1 MRANLV
7 EHDTG
12 WGGRGGNTVASG
24 MDAKVSSARARL
36 SEIHAPLGA
45 VYGCVRGVEVPR
57 HYGDPGAE
65 YQAARKGLA
74 VRDRSHRTR
83 LLVLGGA
90 PITVFQGVLTGR
102 MPGAPVVFREGLLK
116 AEIEYSAVLTPKG
129 RMIADLR
136 VMWGPDPEEEG
147 LFLDVPAAAIEP
159 LLAHLKRYVPPRL
172 ATIEDVTAD
181 SGLVTV
187 LGPEAADT
195 LAEIVLGSAA
205 HADEVEDL
213 TEGEFLEG
221 HKDEDDR
228 FGRRGVRIARTSD
241 VDVPAWDLF
250 ASAGRFREV
259 WDSLIKAGAAPIGAG
274 VWDTLRVEAGRPV
287 YGGDMDEST
296 ILSETGLVDR
306 AVDHTKGCYTGQEVI
321 VRIRDRGHVNRSL
334 KGLLL
339 AEGPA
344 PQSGT
349 ELFREDRVVGGI
361 TSVVESPRRGG
372 PIGLG
377 YVHRDVSHGE
387 QVTVGSPTGPPAGI
401 RALGPDWISA

>member
-1 MRANLV
+1 MSANL
-7 EHDTG
+7 DG
-12 WGGRGGNTVASG
+12 GGRGGNTVASC
-24 MDAKVSSARARL
+24 MEISSSSARARL
-36 SEIHAPLGA
+36 SEVHTPLGA
-45 VYGCVRGVEVPR
+45 VYGRVRGVEVPR

-65 YQAARKGLA
+65 YQAARKGIA
-74 VRDRSHRTR
+74 IRDRSHRAR
-83 LLVLGGA
+83 LLVLGRA
-90 PITVFQGVLTGR
+90 PISVFQGVLTGR
-102 MPGAPVVFREGLLK
+102 MPSAPVVFREGLLK
-116 AEIEYSAVLTPKG
+116 AGLEYSAVLTPKG

-136 VMWGPDPEEEG
+136 VMWGPDPEQEG

-159 LLAHLKRYVPPRL
+159 LLAHLKRCVPPRL
-172 ATIEDVTAD
+172 AAIEDVTAD

-187 LGPEAADT
+187 LGPEAAGT
-195 LAEIVLGSAA
+195 IAEIVLGSVSYAA
-205 HADEVEDL
+205 VVEGL
-213 TEGEFLEG
+213 AEGEFLEG

-228 FGRRGVRIARTSD
+228 LGRRGVRIARTCD

-250 ASAGRFREV
+250 VSAGRFREV
-259 WDSLIKAGAAPIGAG
+259 WDSLIKAGAAPIGVG
-274 VWDTLRVEAGRPV
+274 VWDTLRVEAGRPA

-306 AVDHTKGCYTGQEVI
+306 AVDHTKGCYTGQEII

-334 KGLLL
+334 RGLLL

>member
-1 MRANLV
+1 MSANL
-7 EHDTG
+7 DG
-12 WGGRGGNTVASG
+12 GGRGGNTVASR
-24 MDAKVSSARARL
+24 MDISSSTTRARL
-36 SEIHAPLGA
+36 SEVHTPLGA
-45 VYGCVRGVEVPR
+45 VYGRVRGVEVPR

-65 YQAARKGLA
+65 YQAARKGIA
-74 VRDRSHRTR
+74 IRDRSHRAR
-83 LLVLGGA
+83 LLVLGRG
-90 PITVFQGVLTGR
+90 PISVFQGVLTGR

-116 AEIEYSAVLTPKG
+116 AGLEYSAVLTPKG

-136 VMWGPDPEEEG
+136 VMWGPDPEQEG

-159 LLAHLKRYVPPRL
+159 LLAHLKRCVPPRL

-181 SGLVTV
+181 SGLITV

-195 LAEIVLGSAA
+195 IAEIVLGSASYA
-205 HADEVEDL
+205 AEVEGL
-213 TEGEFLEG
+213 AEGEFLESQN
-221 HKDEDDR
+221 DEDDG
-228 FGRRGVRIARTSD
+228 FPSGGVRIARTCD

-250 ASAGRFREV
+250 VSAGRFREV

-274 VWDTLRVEAGRPV
+274 VWDTLRVEAGRPA
-287 YGGDMDEST
+287 YGVDMDEST

-306 AVDHTKGCYTGQEVI
+306 AVDHTKGCYTGQEII

-334 KGLLL
+334 RGLLL

-344 PQSGT
+344 PKSGT

-361 TSVVESPRRGG
+361 TSVVESPRRSGPGGG

-387 QVTVGSPTGPPAGI
+387 QVTVGSPAGPLAGI
-401 RALGPDWISA
+401 RVLGPDWISV

>member
-7 EHDTG
+7 EHDTR

-24 MDAKVSSARARL
+24 MNVPVSSARARV

-45 VYGCVRGVEVPR
+45 VYGRVRGVEVPQ

-74 VRDRSHRTR
+74 IRDRSHRTR
-83 LLVLGGA
+83 LLVLGRA
-90 PITVFQGVLTGR
+90 PITAFQGVLTGR
-102 MPGAPVVFREGLLK
+102 MPGAPVVFREGLVK
-116 AEIEYSAVLTPKG
+116 AEVEYSAVLTPKG

-136 VMWGPDPEEEG
+136 LMWGPDPEEES

-195 LAEIVLGSAA
+195 LAEIVLGSAS
-205 HADEVEDL
+205 HAAEVEGL
-213 TEGEFLEG
+213 AEGEFLESQ
-221 HKDEDDR
+221 KDEDDR
-228 FGRRGVRIARTSD
+228 LGKDRVRIARTCD

-250 ASAGRFREV
+250 VSAGRFREV
-259 WDSLIKAGAAPIGAG
+259 WDSLIKSGAAPIGAG
-274 VWDTLRVEAGRPV
+274 VWDTLRVEAGRPA
-287 YGGDMDEST
+287 YGADMDEST

-306 AVDHTKGCYTGQEVI
+306 AVDHTKGCYTGQEII

-334 KGLLL
+334 RGLLL

-344 PQSGT
+344 PKSGT
-349 ELFREDRVVGGI
+349 EIFREDRVVGGI

-401 RALGPDWISA
+401 RALGPDWTSA

>member
-1 MRANLV
+1 M
-7 EHDTG
+7 
-12 WGGRGGNTVASG
+12 
-24 MDAKVSSARARL
+24 
-36 SEIHAPLGA
+36 
-45 VYGCVRGVEVPR
+45 
-57 HYGDPGAE
+57 
-65 YQAARKGLA
+65 
-74 VRDRSHRTR
+74 
-83 LLVLGGA
+83 
-90 PITVFQGVLTGR
+90 
-102 MPGAPVVFREGLLK
+102 
-116 AEIEYSAVLTPKG
+116 
-129 RMIADLR
+129 
-136 VMWGPDPEEEG
+136 
-147 LFLDVPAAAIEP
+147 
-159 LLAHLKRYVPPRL
+159 

-205 HADEVEDL
+205 HAAEVEDL

-241 VDVPAWDLF
+241 VDVPAWDVF

-334 KGLLL
+334 RGLLL

-361 TSVVESPRRGG
+361 TSVVESPPPGWPDRTRVRAPGRVARRAGDRG
-372 PIGLG
+372 
-377 YVHRDVSHGE
+377 VADRASRWDSR
-387 QVTVGSPTGPPAGI
+387 VGSGLDFRVDLKAVEEVQRVVGATARAVWCS
-401 RALGPDWISA
+401 RALECGFP

>member
-1 MRANLV
+1 M
-7 EHDTG
+7 
-12 WGGRGGNTVASG
+12 GREGGNTVASG
-24 MDAKVSSARARL
+24 MDISVSSARARL
-36 SEIHAPLGA
+36 SEVHTPLGA
-45 VYGCVRGVEVPR
+45 VYGRVRGVEVPR

-65 YQAARKGLA
+65 YQASRKGLA
-74 VRDRSHRTR
+74 IRDRSHRTR

-195 LAEIVLGSAA
+195 LAEIVLGSAS
-205 HADEVEDL
+205 HAAEVEGL
-213 TEGEFLEG
+213 AEGELLESQ
-221 HKDEDDR
+221 KDEDDR
-228 FGRRGVRIARTSD
+228 LGKDRVRIARTCD
-241 VDVPAWDLF
+241 VDVPCLGPIRLRRSF
-250 ASAGRFREV
+250 QGSL
-259 WDSLIKAGAAPIGAG
+259 DSLIKSGAAPIGAG
-274 VWDTLRVEAGRPV
+274 VWDTLRVEAGRPA
-287 YGGDMDEST
+287 YGADMDEST

-334 KGLLL
+334 RGLLL
-339 AEGPA
+339 AKGPA
-344 PQSGT
+344 PKSGT

-361 TSVVESPRRGG
+361 TSVVESPRGG

-387 QVTVGSPTGPPAGI
+387 QVTVGSPTGPSAGI